1 MLWLLMTP
9 RQGELSNDTLTM
21 KYGFYLT
28 ILLQLAVAPVP
39 MLAQTAAFTYQG
51 RLLDNGGPANGS
63 YDLQFTLADALAN
76 GNSIAGPLTNAA
88 VGVTNGLF
96 SVTLDFGGSAFD
108 GSPRW
113 LEIGVRTT
121 GSMGPYTPLS
131 PRQAITATPYATF
144 AANLAPGAAVTLD
157 GAGIT
162 NLNASALAVGTVPLA
177 RLRGITTNELDAH
190 TWMLATQG
198 TAGLSFTPQFGDPN
212 LTNWARLNTNV
223 LGSLQGTGSSLV
235 AGTNSLHAISN
246 LIAGVYA
253 NSGNLWVSGS
263 SITEANG
270 LYTLAEGT
278 VFTVCTNTV
287 VWTNENHYG
296 AFAPAYLDVDIWI
309 NHPLTIT
316 NASGAAVL
324 SNAWFVSSGDANYY
338 LPAYPASAQLTN
350 NGVADG
356 VLNWA
361 SNTVVEPTYHIAGW
375 QVSGPLH
382 LVGGSYV
389 GDASGLSNMP
399 PWMQA
404 KLNDTLRVSEG
415 AVFRQTF
422 LAPPLGI
429 CTWPGFS
436 GNINDAIVRGL
447 ADSLY
452 TNHLVELGWRLLQLD
467 GGWQGGTNN
476 SGRGT
481 NGLLTCNTSRFPDWD
496 GTLRYLRERGL
507 TLGLYHEMTKGNEG
521 MRMAGHYAEDAAA
534 LKSWGVGYMK
544 IDEGTHTIVGRFNE
558 FAALRAAGDAIGW
571 TPYLMN
577 GSWATNPAPDA
588 RFPMVMDAAR
598 LAYGDLYIGSNPT
611 AAFNGLMANFRRGMQ
626 YLSAF
631 DGQPGKWKD
640 FDFLTLSR
648 TTGGDGPRIRQTA
661 LSLWSIAPSAIM
673 LDQVKPELL
682 PLLTNRAF
690 LAVHQDP
697 LCSPGRQVASNAA
710 CEVWMRPLVSGA
722 RAVCVL
728 NKTASPQTN
737 TITFSSLGLTPGP
750 NCYAKVYSVW
760 DNQTLCYT
768 TNDFSVS
775 LTNYYASLLTVSPN
789 RLAATVSAL
798 PTTNVP
804 LPGATWTLR
813 SDGTNLYWSSP

>member
-1 MLWLLMTP
+1 M
-9 RQGELSNDTLTM
+9 GGNLSGHTFAM
-21 KYGFYLT
+21 KYGLCFTL
-28 ILLQLAVAPVP
+28 LLQLMVASVP

-51 RLLDNGGPANGS
+51 QLLNNGEPANGN
-63 YDLQFTLADALAN
+63 YDLQFTLANAPTN
-76 GNSIAGPLTNAA
+76 GNPIAGPLTNAA
-88 VGVTNGLF
+88 VPVRDGLF
-96 SVTLDFGGSAFD
+96 AVTLDFGGSAFD

-113 LEIGVRTT
+113 LEIGVRPA
-121 GSMGPYTPLS
+121 GSSDPYTLLS
-131 PRQAITATPYATF
+131 PRQPITATPYATF

-157 GAGIT
+157 GVGIT
-162 NLNASALAVGTVPLA
+162 NLNASALALGTVPLA
-177 RLRGITTNELDAH
+177 RLRDISTNELDAQ

-198 TAGLSFTPQFGDPN
+198 TAGLSFTPQFGDAN
-212 LTNWARLNTNV
+212 LTNWARLDTNV
-223 LGSLQGTGSSLV
+223 LATLPGAGASLTV
-235 AGTNSLHAISN
+235 GTNSLHAISN
-246 LIAGVYA
+246 LVAGVYV

-263 SITEANG
+263 CITEANG

-278 VFTVCTNTV
+278 VFTICTNTL
-287 VWTNENHYG
+287 VWTNQNHYG
-296 AFAPAYLDVDIWI
+296 AFAPAYYDTDIWI
-309 NHPLTIT
+309 NHELTIT
-316 NASGAAVL
+316 NASGAGVL
-324 SNAWFVSSGDANYY
+324 SNASFVSSGDVWYY
-338 LPAYPASAQLTN
+338 VPVYLGSIPLTN

-356 VLNWA
+356 ILNWA

-399 PWMQA
+399 PGVQA

-429 CTWPGFS
+429 CTWPAFS
-436 GNINDAIVRGL
+436 ANINDGVVRSL

-481 NGLLTCNTSRFPDWD
+481 NGLLTYNTSRFPNWN
-496 GTLRYLRERGL
+496 GTLRYLAERGL

-521 MRMAGHYAEDAAA
+521 MRMAGYYAEDAAA

-544 IDEGTHTIVGRFNE
+544 IDEGTHTLVGRFNE
-558 FAALRAAGDAIGW
+558 FAALRDAGDAIGW
-571 TPYLMN
+571 TPYIMN

-588 RFPMVMDAAR
+588 RFPMVMDSAR

-611 AAFNGLMANFRRGMQ
+611 SAFDGLMANFRRGMQ
-626 YLSAF
+626 FLSAF

-648 TTGGDGPRIRQTA
+648 ATGEHGPRIRQTA

-673 LDQVKPELL
+673 VDQVKPELL
-682 PLLTNRAF
+682 SLLTNRAF
-690 LAVHQDP
+690 LTVHQDP

-710 CEVWMRPLVSGA
+710 CEVWMRPLASGA

-728 NKTASPQTN
+728 NKTGSMQTN
-737 TITFSSLGLTPGP
+737 TITFSCLGLTPGP

-760 DNQTLCYT
+760 DNRTLCYT
-768 TNDFSVS
+768 TNDFSVT
-775 LTNYYASLLTVSPN
+775 LTNYYANLLTVSPN
-789 RLAATVSAL
+789 RLAATVSTL